1 MPKRDWPGKLD
12 GSDIATSSA
21 STSAESTARI
31 LGMAKPG
38 GWVEREEDTKE
49 VHVLTEEQKRF
60 FMKPNF
66 GHLATL
72 EPDGSPQVTPV
83 WVDVDDQYILVNSA
97 VGRRKV
103 RNVERDPRVSLEVV
117 EQENPYSM
125 LSLKGKVVEM
135 TTDGADA
142 HIDAMAKKY
151 LGQDS
156 YPFRQPGEERIIL
169 KIEPEKVIAP

>member
-1 MPKRDWPGKLD
+1 MTE
-12 GSDIATSSA
+12 A
-21 STSAESTARI
+21 
-31 LGMAKPG
+31 AKWVHNLRQTQG
-38 GWVEREEDTKE
+38 GIQ
-49 VHVLTEEQKRF
+49 LLSEEQKEF
-60 FMKPNF
+60 FRKPNF

-83 WVDVDDQYILVNSA
+83 WVDVDNEHILVNSA
-97 VGRRKV
+97 VGRKKV

-125 LSLKGKVVEM
+125 LSVKGKVVDI
-135 TTDGADA
+135 TTDGADQ

-156 YPFRQPGEERIIL
+156 YPFRQPGEERIII
-169 KIEPEKVIAP
+169 KIQPQKVIAP